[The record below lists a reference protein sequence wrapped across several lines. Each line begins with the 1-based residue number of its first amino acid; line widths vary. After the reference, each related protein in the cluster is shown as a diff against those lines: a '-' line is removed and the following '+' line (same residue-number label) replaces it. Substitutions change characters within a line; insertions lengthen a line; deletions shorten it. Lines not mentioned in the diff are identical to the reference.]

1 MPYRAQHN
9 LAPGHLFPTLLS
21 VNIPP
26 ALSNL
31 ATANIHADPFA
42 GQEHSCLRIFIPA
55 ISSAGTPSPTWL
67 LLSIHLDLCSNF
79 TSEKCFVYST
89 LLVSIFLSGFIF
101 LHNMYCYLTLLI
113 YLCFACLFPFK
124 LNSMILFCSLLYS
137 WCLEQYPAYGK

>member
-1 MPYRAQHN
+1 MPYRARHN

-21 VNIPP
+21 VNFPP

-67 LLSIHLDLCSNF
+67 LLSIHLDLCLPLRNA
-79 TSEKCFVYST
+79 
-89 LLVSIFLSGFIF
+89 LSDYPIYYNTAPCSSLSSYLDLFFFIV
-101 LHNMYCYLTLLI
+101 CIAT
-113 YLCFACLFPFK
+113 
-124 LNSMILFCSLLYS
+124 
-137 WCLEQYPAYGK
+137 